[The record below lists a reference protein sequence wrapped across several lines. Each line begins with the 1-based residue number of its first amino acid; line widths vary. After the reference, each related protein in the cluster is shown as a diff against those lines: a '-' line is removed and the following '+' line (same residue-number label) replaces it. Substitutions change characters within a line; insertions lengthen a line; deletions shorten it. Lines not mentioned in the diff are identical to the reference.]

1 MKKKAFTLI
10 ELLIVVA
17 IIAILAAIAVPNFLE
32 AQVRA
37 KVVAVRNDFRNILM
51 AHETYRIDWNK
62 YPPDKVAG
70 KPVGTSWYYDYMNFI
85 ALTTPVAY
93 LSTVPTNPF
102 FDKKQSNTGLP
113 AINGVSSRGNYSYWA
128 QSDGAVYNPQIGVY
142 FHCTSC
148 GPDGISS
155 MGGTQLNAV
164 YVKERKKD
172 FVNALYDPSNGS
184 VSYGD
189 LHMSNLGISK

>member
-1 MKKKAFTLI
+1 MKKAFTLI

-37 KVVAVRNDFRNILM
+37 KVVSVRGDFRNIYQ

-62 YPPDKVAG
+62 YPPDKVSG
-70 KPVGTSWYYDYMNFI
+70 KVIGTNWYYDYLNFV
-85 ALTTPVAY
+85 ALTTPIAY
-93 LSTVPTNPF
+93 LSSVPVNPF

-113 AINGVSSRGNYSYWA
+113 VNGVPSRGNYSYWA
-128 QSDGAVYNPQIGVY
+128 QSDGAVYNPKIGVY
-142 FHCTSC
+142 YHCTSC

-164 YVKERKKD
+164 YVKERQKPFID
-172 FVNALYDPSNGS
+172 ALYDPSNGS
-184 VSYGD
+184 VSFGD
-189 LHMSNLGISK
+189 LHVSNLGISY